1 MPFDRLPKLEKQLKL
16 LFDQLDE
23 KETAKITAA
32 PGTKTII
39 QQQIE
44 TELLPQ
50 IQDTEQKY
58 LLCLSQEAQDVEFKE
73 ADAQAVVDAIALSV
87 QQVQPMKYA
96 DPDRV
101 MVILREIQGKL
112 DAPGPTVGGKLKLTL
127 STPSFLPFVA
137 LSYEGEVDVHGLV
150 NRHFPTFK
158 RLALGAVK
166 K

>member
-1 MPFDRLPKLEKQLKL
+1 MPFDRLPQIETQLKM
-16 LFDQLDE
+16 LFDQLNG
-23 KETAKITAA
+23 KEMAQITAA
-32 PGTKTII
+32 AEEKTRI

-44 TELLPQ
+44 FELLPQ
-50 IQDTEQKY
+50 IKKKEQEY
-58 LLCLSQEAQDVEFKE
+58 LQCLSQEAQDVEFKE

-101 MVILREIQGKL
+101 IVILREIQGKL

-127 STPSFLPFVA
+127 STPNFLPFVA

-158 RLALGAVK
+158 RLVVGAVK